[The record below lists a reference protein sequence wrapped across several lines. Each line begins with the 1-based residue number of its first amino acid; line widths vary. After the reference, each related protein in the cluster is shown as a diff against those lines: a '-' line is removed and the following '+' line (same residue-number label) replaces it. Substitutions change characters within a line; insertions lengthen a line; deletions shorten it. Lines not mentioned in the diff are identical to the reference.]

1 MTILRTF
8 HHPDHLGS
16 SSWITDNT
24 GRPIQHLHY
33 LPFGED
39 WVDQRNSSWNTPYT
53 FSGKEKD
60 LETGYGYF
68 GARYYDS
75 GLSIWLSVDPM
86 SDKYPSMSPYNYCA
100 NNPVILV
107 DPDGREI
114 YPTVNFMKSNYWTA
128 HKYLLNNN
136 QNYSNALDLFI
147 TSNNYNIYYSTA
159 EMYGKGGN
167 TSYEYYTNNGRTT
180 HIESDESYNNADAS
194 SPLSIF
200 HFYILIHEKGHTL
213 ESFVKNDVTKRNYG
227 HDGFVMQLNLIMGM
241 FNELNEDL
249 KLNLSKSQIFEL
261 SIYGA
266 ESTDVYKNY
275 IKELANSNKT
285 DFETENANYVNRMH
299 DLMSK
304 EVKID

>member
-1 MTILRTF
+1 
-8 HHPDHLGS
+8 
-16 SSWITDNT
+16 
-24 GRPIQHLHY
+24 
-33 LPFGED
+33 
-39 WVDQRNSSWNTPYT
+39 
-53 FSGKEKD
+53 
-60 LETGYGYF
+60 
-68 GARYYDS
+68 
-75 GLSIWLSVDPM
+75 
-86 SDKYPSMSPYNYCA
+86 
-100 NNPVILV
+100 
-107 DPDGREI
+107 
-114 YPTVNFMKSNYWTA
+114 
-128 HKYLLNNN
+128 
-136 QNYSNALDLFI
+136 
-147 TSNNYNIYYSTA
+147 
-159 EMYGKGGN
+159 MYGKGGN

>member
-1 MTILRTF
+1 MHNRT
-8 HHPDHLGS
+8 
-16 SSWITDNT
+16 T
-24 GRPIQHLHY
+24 
-33 LPFGED
+33 
-39 WVDQRNSSWNTPYT
+39 SWNAPYT

-60 LETGYGYF
+60 VETGYGYF

-107 DPDGREI
+107 DPDGRKI